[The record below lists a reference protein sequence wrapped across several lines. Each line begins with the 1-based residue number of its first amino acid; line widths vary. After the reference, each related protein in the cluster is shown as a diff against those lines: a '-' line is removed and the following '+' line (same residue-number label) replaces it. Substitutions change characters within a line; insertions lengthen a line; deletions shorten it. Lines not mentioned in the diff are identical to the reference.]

1 MKHSEERG
9 ESQRGREDWKGNTEH
24 RDEKKVRRSKSK
36 EEVSQLDLGSSSDIV
51 C

>member
-1 MKHSEERG
+1 MKYSEEYG
-9 ESQRGREDWKGNTEH
+9 KSQRGREDWKGYTDH
-24 RDEKKVRRSKSK
+24 RDEKEVQRSKSK